1 MMRLAIILL
10 FLSASSMAADT
21 TSLRCQAEHASSKE
35 QLSPAFLEIVG
46 KVCEKWQARF
56 EKISWQLM
64 NADYKKIQ
72 DASRKI
78 ISYEIGDLRNGRV
91 LVKANTSS
99 NGKQQQEIFWFR
111 IKGFATVWSAKR
123 DISANSVLARGDF
136 IQQSVDVSTENLT
149 QDQIVAEPA
158 GMFVRKFLRKGA
170 TISTVNVSGPPL
182 IQQNQEVQVL
192 IENNGLQIT
201 AKGTALSTGWNVG
214 DAITVLVNGAS
225 KRTDAIVAKRGWANV
240 SI

>member
-10 FLSASSMAADT
+10 FLSASSMAAASNT
-21 TSLRCQAEHASSKE
+21 LNCHAEHTGSKE
-35 QLSPAFLEIVG
+35 HLSPEFLEIVG

-64 NADYKKIQ
+64 NVDNKKNQ
-72 DASRKI
+72 GANRKF

-91 LVKANTSS
+91 WVKTNFSL
-99 NGKQQQEIFWFR
+99 NGKQQQEIFWLR
-111 IKGFATVWSAKR
+111 IKGFATVWSAKH
-123 DISANSVLARGDF
+123 DISVNSVLASADL

-149 QDQIVAEPA
+149 QNQIVRDPI
-158 GMFVRKFLRKGA
+158 GMFVRKSLRKGA
-170 TISTVNVSGPPL
+170 TISTANVSDPPL
-182 IQQNQEVQVL
+182 IQQNQKIQIL
-192 IENNGLQIT
+192 IESNGLQIT
-201 AKGTALSTGWNVG
+201 AKGMALSTGWNVG

-225 KRTDAIVAKRGWANV
+225 KKTDAIVVKRGWANV